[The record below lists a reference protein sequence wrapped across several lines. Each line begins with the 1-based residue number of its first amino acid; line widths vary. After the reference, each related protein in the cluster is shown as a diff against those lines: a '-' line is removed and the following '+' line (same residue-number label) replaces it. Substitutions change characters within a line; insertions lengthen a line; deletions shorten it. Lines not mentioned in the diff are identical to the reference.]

1 MGKEIRQALGN
12 NGQTRLTVPPL
23 EAKLRGQILPG
34 GGINCRGA
42 LMVRPEENPVFTG
55 MLAGGMGLANLT
67 GV

>member
-34 GGINCRGA
+34 GGINCREPSWSGPKKT
-42 LMVRPEENPVFTG
+42 LSLLG
-55 MLAGGMGLANLT
+55 C
-67 GV
+67 